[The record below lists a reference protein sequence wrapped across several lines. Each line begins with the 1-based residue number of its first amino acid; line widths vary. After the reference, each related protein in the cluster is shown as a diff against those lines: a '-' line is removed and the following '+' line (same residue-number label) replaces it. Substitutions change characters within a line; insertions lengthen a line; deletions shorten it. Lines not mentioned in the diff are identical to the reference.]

1 MDAPR
6 IAVFG
11 DLLYDCFIWADRLP
25 RVGETVTGY
34 RNGFYA
40 GGKGGNQAVALSRL
54 GALALMLGKVGDDER
69 GRFLLTKLRENG
81 VDTKGVLIDPEAP
94 TGTDCVHIDRQGRNA
109 IIVAPLANQ
118 RIAPDEVEGM
128 RAAIEGA
135 DALISQLQVN
145 LDAVGKAL
153 EIAHGAGVPII
164 LNPAPACEVP
174 DRFFEISDWV
184 TPNETEAEFF
194 TSVYREELP
203 LDEWCARVAEKFH
216 ARGVRRLIVT
226 LGDKGA
232 YCSDGRDAYLVP
244 PFAVDAVDSTAAG
257 DAFNAA
263 LAISLARG
271 KGVREAIAYANA
283 AGALA
288 ASRPGSMPSL
298 PSGDEVDGFLRAASQ
313 PK

>member
-1 MDAPR
+1 MSAPR
-6 IAVFG
+6 VAVFG

-34 RNGFYA
+34 QNGFYA

-54 GALALMLGKVGDDER
+54 GANVRMLGKVGDDER
-69 GRFLLTKLRENG
+69 GRFLLEKLRENG
-81 VDTKGVLIDPEAP
+81 VDASGVQVDPAVP

-118 RIAPDEVEGM
+118 RITPDEVEGM
-128 RAAIEGA
+128 RAAIVGA
-135 DALISQLQVN
+135 DALVSQLQVN
-145 LDAVGKAL
+145 LDAIERAL
-153 EIAHGAGVPII
+153 QIAHGAGVSVL

-194 TSVYREELP
+194 TGVFREDLP
-203 LDEWCARVAEKFH
+203 LDEWCVRVAEKFH

-232 YCSDGRDAYLVP
+232 HYSDGKEAYTVP

-257 DAFNAA
+257 DAFSAA
-263 LAISLARG
+263 LAISLVKG
-271 KGVREAIAYANA
+271 KSVRDAIAYANA

-298 PSGDEVDGFLRAASQ
+298 PSAADVDGLLRRASNIM
-313 PK
+313 

>member
-1 MDAPR
+1 MSAPR

-34 RNGFYA
+34 QNGFYA

-54 GALALMLGKVGDDER
+54 GAAARMLGKVGDDER
-69 GRFLLTKLRENG
+69 GRFLLEKLRENG
-81 VDTKGVLIDPEAP
+81 VDVSGVLIDPAVP

-118 RIAPDEVEGM
+118 RITLDEVEGM
-128 RAAIEGA
+128 RQAIEGA
-135 DALISQLQVN
+135 DALVTQLQVN
-145 LDAVGKAL
+145 LDAIERAL
-153 EIAHGAGVPII
+153 EIAHGAGVPVI

-194 TSVYREELP
+194 TGVYREDLP
-203 LDEWCARVAEKFH
+203 LDKWCARVAEKFH

-232 YCSDGRDAYLVP
+232 YHSDGKEAYIVP
-244 PFAVDAVDSTAAG
+244 PFYVDAVDSTAAG

-263 LAISLARG
+263 LAINLASG
-271 KGVREAIAYANA
+271 TIIREAIACANA
-283 AGALA
+283 AGAIA
-288 ASRPGSMPSL
+288 ASRLGSMPSL
-298 PSGDEVDGFLRAASQ
+298 PSAAEVDGFLRRERYTL
-313 PK
+313 